1 MKVSGFRLHRLHHLT
16 VASLAAAI
24 GLANSPL
31 AAQAPAPASPTATAP
46 AEAALT
52 PGKRPD
58 PARFEKEL
66 AKFDAEFKEKPV
78 KGGIVFTG
86 SSSIRLW
93 KTATAFPKLAILNRG
108 FGGSVA
114 NDLVVHADRVVL
126 RYEPKVLVVYT
137 GSNDLNAKLKPEE
150 VLADYTAFLNLV
162 HEKLPDCRVIVN
174 SVKVSESRLKQI
186 PAVNQLNSLLQAW
199 CEGKSWVRWLESMN
213 YLMDDKGVPK
223 NEYFRKDKLHLND
236 AGYAKWNAIIGPVIK
251 EEWAKAGGK
260 D

>member
-1 MKVSGFRLHRLHHLT
+1 MNESGYLRHRLLHST
-16 VASLAAAI
+16 VACLAAAI
-24 GLANSPL
+24 SFASTPL
-31 AAQAPAPASPTATAP
+31 AAQATAPDSAAETAP
-46 AEAALT
+46 AT

-58 PARFEKEL
+58 PARFEKDL
-66 AKFDAEFKEKPV
+66 AKFDAEFKVKPV

-93 KTATAFPKLAILNRG
+93 KTAEAFPKLPVLNRG

-114 NDLVVHADRVVL
+114 NDLVVHAERVVL

-162 HEKLPDCRVIVN
+162 HEKLPDCRIIIN

-186 PAVNQLNSLLQAW
+186 PAVKQLNSLLQAW
-199 CEGKSWVRWLESMN
+199 CEGKDWVRWLESMN
-213 YLMDDKGVPK
+213 YLMDEKGAPK
-223 NEYFRKDKLHLND
+223 NEFFRKDKLHLND
-236 AGYAKWNAIIGPVIK
+236 AGYAKWNVIIEPVIK
-251 EEWAKAGGK
+251 EEWTKAGGK
-260 D
+260 E

>member
-1 MKVSGFRLHRLHHLT
+1 MNESGYLKNRLLHST
-16 VASLAAAI
+16 VACLAAAI
-24 GLANSPL
+24 SFASTPL
-31 AAQAPAPASPTATAP
+31 AAQAPAPASSTETAAV
-46 AEAALT
+46 T

-58 PARFEKEL
+58 PARFEKDL
-66 AKFDAEFKEKPV
+66 AKFDAEFKANPV

-93 KTATAFPKLAILNRG
+93 KTAEAFPKLPVLNRG

-114 NDLVVHADRVVL
+114 NDLVVHAERVVL
-126 RYEPKVLVVYT
+126 RYEPKLLVVYT

-162 HEKLPDCRVIVN
+162 HEKLPDCRIIVN

-186 PAVNQLNSLLQAW
+186 PAVTQLNGLLQAW
-199 CEGKSWVRWLESMN
+199 CEGKDWVRWLESMN
-213 YLMDDKGVPK
+213 YLMDEKGTPK

-236 AGYAKWNAIIGPVIK
+236 AGYAKWNAIIEPVIK
-251 EEWAKAGGK
+251 EEWTKAASK
-260 D
+260 S

>member
-1 MKVSGFRLHRLHHLT
+1 MNEPGYLRKRLLHST
-16 VASLAAAI
+16 VACLAAAVSF
-24 GLANSPL
+24 ASTPV
-31 AAQAPAPASPTATAP
+31 AAQAPAPVGPGRAAP
-46 AEAALT
+46 VI

-58 PARFEKEL
+58 PARFEKDL
-66 AKFDAEFKEKPV
+66 AKFDAEFKAMPV

-93 KTATAFPKLAILNRG
+93 KTAEAFPTLPVLNRG

-114 NDLVVHADRVVL
+114 NDLVVHAERVVL

-186 PAVNQLNSLLQAW
+186 PAVKELNSQLQAW
-199 CEGKSWVRWLESMN
+199 CEGKEWVRWLESMN
-213 YLMDDKGVPK
+213 YLMDEKGAPK
-223 NEYFRKDKLHLND
+223 NEYYRKDKLHLNE
-236 AGYAKWNAIIGPVIK
+236 AGYAKWNAIIGPVLH
-251 EEWAKAGGK
+251 EEWTKAGGK
-260 D
+260 L